1 MTTDQVPDIV
11 PIIIE
16 AKAKHMHVTSEYF
29 PEDGD
34 YDEDRQVHNAR
45 LQFRPQAIFHCR
57 HAKDVRFLLK
67 RLHELKKRDG
77 RGVPVTIRSGGHHHE
92 AMCMN
97 SQGAVL
103 ALDEINMI
111 DVDDDKCHVW
121 LGSGRRLDEVI
132 KRLADDKRLLPTGG
146 CDTVNVGGLTNGGG
160 WGMSYRMLGLTV
172 DMLRE
177 VEMVLP
183 NGDLVQLDKDRFTK
197 GKTSLPVNAP
207 DLFKAIRGGGGGNF
221 GVVTRF
227 RFKLTEFDP
236 EFCTFTLQY
245 GRELRT
251 EMASRWARVCE
262 DADPRL
268 NLFARMTKVPDGRH
282 LDANPAFLIGGRFY
296 GSEAECEKALAPLI
310 IYEGLELKDIRSY
323 RFDSPENFVV
333 GIFPGRE
340 NPPLGRDGTTL
351 PAQGFALQVGAGS
364 MSKPTDTC
372 ITCPEPHK
380 VSSCMP
386 VGSAAEIADAA
397 ASYIDDHPAVKDVN
411 MYLSWH
417 GMGGQGGTE
426 PEGGTSFAWR
436 KMPYMLQIQA
446 WWWPD
451 AGVDEQAVLNWVT
464 GFREKLAPHTKGA
477 FINFPDA
484 DQDVTTYYSSRIYGD
499 LQGVKTDVDP
509 DNLLEFDLGVRPRKL

>member
-1 MTTDQVPDIV
+1 MTEAHVPDIR

-16 AKAKHMHVTSEYF
+16 AGAKGMCVTSIYSSGS
-29 PEDGD
+29 GD
-34 YDEDRQVHNAR
+34 YDKDRQVHNAR
-45 LQFRPQAIFHCR
+45 LQFKPQAIFHCR
-57 HAKDVRFLLK
+57 HADDVSFLLK
-67 RLHELKKRDG
+67 RLYELKKRDG

-97 SQGAVL
+97 SHGAVL

-111 DVDDDKCHVW
+111 DVDDDKSHVW

-132 KRLADDKRLLPTGG
+132 KRLAEDNRLLPTGG

-160 WGMSYRMLGLTV
+160 WGLSYRTLGLTV

-183 NGDLVQLDKDRFTK
+183 NGDIVQLDKDRFTK
-197 GKTSLPVNAP
+197 GETSMLVNAP
-207 DLFKAIRGGGGGNF
+207 ALFKAIRGGGGGNF

-227 RFKLTEFDP
+227 RFQLTEFDP

-251 EMASRWARVCE
+251 EMAERWAKVCE
-262 DADPRL
+262 DADHRL
-268 NLFARMTKVPDGRH
+268 NLFARMTVVPEGPH
-282 LDANPAFLIGGRFY
+282 IDANPAFLIGGRFY
-296 GSEAECEKALAPLI
+296 GSEEECEKAIAPLM

-323 RFDSPENFVV
+323 RFDSPENFIV
-333 GIFPGRE
+333 GLFPGRE
-340 NPPLGRDGTTL
+340 EPARGRDGTPL

-380 VSSCMP
+380 VSSSMP
-386 VGSAAEIADAA
+386 AGNAADIADAA
-397 ASYIDDHPAVKDVN
+397 KNYIDCYPVVKDVN

-417 GMGGQGGTE
+417 GMGGQGKIE

-436 KMPYMLQIQA
+436 EMPYMLQIQA

-451 AGVDEQAVLNWVT
+451 SGVNEQAVLNWVT
-464 GFREKLAPHTKGA
+464 GFREALAPYTTGA

-484 DQDVTTYYSSRIYGD
+484 DQDVETYYSPQIYSD
-499 LQGVKTDVDP
+499 LQDVKTNVDP
-509 DNLLEFDLGVRPRKL
+509 HNLLKFDLGIPPR